1 MGRQADQPANMAG
14 SSNNH
19 YEILSSCVHTS
30 FRIVL
35 YAEKTFLL
43 ILIQSSK
50 VPLLIPQKLHLFER
64 KPNVREVE
72 VLHGKRE
79 NEKSK
84 NISCCGNHMSKN

>member
-1 MGRQADQPANMAG
+1 MAG
-14 SSNNH
+14 SSDNH
-19 YEILSSCVHTS
+19 YEILSSRVHLP
-30 FRIVL
+30 FHVVL
-35 YAEKTFLL
+35 YAKKTFLL

-72 VLHGKRE
+72 VLHGKRK

-84 NISCCGNHMSKN
+84 NISCWGNHMSKN